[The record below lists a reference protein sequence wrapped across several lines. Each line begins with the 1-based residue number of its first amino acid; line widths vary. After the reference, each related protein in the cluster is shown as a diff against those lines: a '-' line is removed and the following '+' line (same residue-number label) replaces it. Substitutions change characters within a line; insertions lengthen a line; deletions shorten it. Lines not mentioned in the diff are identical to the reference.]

1 MSLCCT
7 VVAYCHQSELIMTR
21 FLYRAQDHN
30 MTNGDF
36 AFFMFYSHPT
46 SYIVKPW
53 NYYVDDPSDLS
64 RRRTAYY
71 AVKEVV
77 SECVASE

>member
-1 MSLCCT
+1 
-7 VVAYCHQSELIMTR
+7 
-21 FLYRAQDHN
+21 

-53 NYYVDDPSDLS
+53 NFYIDDQSDLS

-71 AVKEVV
+71 AVKEVRAKCCKRIIGDPSLLDLFV
-77 SECVASE
+77 CDPLFGIK